1 MMEEFDDFRE
11 DVEAIAEQREQMR
24 LDKIDE
30 KSDDA
35 KSSVDEETKRKV
47 KMEQLEQMEKLIE

>member
-1 MMEEFDDFRE
+1 MEEFDDFRE